1 MSIRSSLIIG
11 VVAATAVGSPA
22 FAQAWSNGWGTGNS
36 QPGYFDKDGGMHS
49 GNAPQ
54 QLQAVTPGRGLY
66 AFAGHNVGLPDS
78 QAFGIIAARTNPAP
92 TARGGIGHNQML
104 KSDQS

>member
-11 VVAATAVGSPA
+11 VVAATAALGVGSPA

-36 QPGYFDKDGGMHS
+36 QPGYFDKDGGMHA

-66 AFAGHNVGLPDS
+66 AFAGHNRGLTGFASIRHPH
-78 QAFGIIAARTNPAP
+78 
-92 TARGGIGHNQML
+92 RGAN
-104 KSDQS
+104 KSGANG

>member
-1 MSIRSSLIIG
+1 MKASTFTSNKEESHVDQIIAHNWRRCRQCRLG
-11 VVAATAVGSPA
+11 VGSPA

-66 AFAGHNVGLPDS
+66 AFAGHNRGLTGFASIRHPH
-78 QAFGIIAARTNPAP
+78 
-92 TARGGIGHNQML
+92 RGAN
-104 KSDQS
+104 